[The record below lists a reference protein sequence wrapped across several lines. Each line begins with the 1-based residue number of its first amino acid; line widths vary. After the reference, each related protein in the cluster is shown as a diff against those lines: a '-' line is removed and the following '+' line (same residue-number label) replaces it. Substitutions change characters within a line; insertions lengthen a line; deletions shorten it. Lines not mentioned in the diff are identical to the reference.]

1 MCEIAAHESGNTSS
15 YHGSLLH
22 STRLEGILVA
32 PYFWLIVVAPAIS
45 KIRQPNLILWQNPAN
60 RYSQRLF
67 RVPRLDMGPIETFR
81 EVVGTHVRQNVRFS
95 FFRAIRKSCDRHR
108 STSFSRVRGLQGR
121 QSTILDPV
129 MVLKNNESQKGS
141 PHHGGCR
148 LLGEKQTGTCFIF
161 AVLAALIWCLIG
173 GSMHAHD
180 DFMADSVNAAEG
192 SMALVHVLMYDG

>member
-1 MCEIAAHESGNTSS
+1 
-15 YHGSLLH
+15 
-22 STRLEGILVA
+22 
-32 PYFWLIVVAPAIS
+32 
-45 KIRQPNLILWQNPAN
+45 
-60 RYSQRLF
+60 
-67 RVPRLDMGPIETFR
+67 MGPIGTFR

-141 PHHGGCR
+141 PHHGGYR

-161 AVLAALIWCLIG
+161 AALAALILCLIG

-180 DFMADSVNAAEG
+180 DFMADSVNAAGG